1 MNKVIITAAVT
12 GSVHVPTMSDHLP
25 ITPQQIADE
34 AVRSAEAGAACVH
47 IHARN
52 PENGMPSPSP
62 DLFREI
68 ITSIKERSDVIVG
81 ITTGGG
87 YGMTVEQR
95 AAVVPEFKPEMASF
109 NMGSMNF
116 GLFPILDRYK
126 EFKFD
131 WEPKYLEASRG
142 SIFQNTFADLEGFC
156 KIMREND
163 TKPELEMYD
172 IGHIYN
178 AAFLLQKG
186 FVDEPLHMQFVM
198 GILGGIAATV
208 ENMIHMKRVADS
220 VFGEGKYTWSVI
232 GAGYPQEFQ
241 LGAVACTLGGHV
253 RVGMEDNLRITRR
266 ERCKSN
272 AELVERMVRIAREMD
287 REPASPDETREML
300 KLKGKD
306 KVNY

>member
-1 MNKVIITAAVT
+1 MDKLIITAAIT
-12 GSVHVPTMSDHLP
+12 GSVHVPTMSDYLP
-25 ITPQQIADE
+25 MTPKQIADE

-47 IHARN
+47 LHSRN
-52 PENGMPSPSP
+52 PENGMPSPNL

-68 ITSIKERSDVIVG
+68 LTSVKSRSDVIVG

-95 AAVVPEFKPEMASF
+95 AAVVPTFKPEMASF

-116 GLFPILDRYK
+116 GLFPILERYK
-126 EFKFD
+126 EFKYD
-131 WEPKYLEASRG
+131 WEPKYLEASRSG
-142 SIFQNTFADLEGFC
+142 IFQNTFADLENFC
-156 KIMREND
+156 RIMRENN

-172 IGHIYN
+172 VGHIYN
-178 AAFLLQKG
+178 AAFMKQKG
-186 FVDEPLHMQFVM
+186 FLDEPLHMQFVM

-208 ENMIHMKRVADS
+208 DNMIHMKRVADS

-232 GAGYPQEFQ
+232 GAGYPSEFH
-241 LGAVACTLGGHV
+241 LGAVACTFGGHV
-253 RVGMEDNLRITRR
+253 RVGMEDNLRLNRK
-266 ERCKSN
+266 EKCKSN
-272 AELVERMVRIAREMD
+272 AELVGKMVRIVRELD
-287 REPASPDETREML
+287 RDVASPDEARKIL